1 MNKSCH
7 AELVSAS
14 HDKDPKKEK
23 NKAPAN
29 CVRLAATPPQRGGE
43 LKALQTGYDFRLQTR
58 DTIPNLH

>member
-1 MNKSCH
+1 P
-7 AELVSAS
+7 SA
-14 HDKDPKKEK
+14 
-23 NKAPAN
+23 AAN